1 MNTKLLGTLTLSV
14 GLLLFSIPALAHHG
28 GSSLYDLGK
37 VTTVKATV
45 TQFVWS
51 NPHCELS
58 FDAAD
63 DSGKVKHW
71 VLEAHPPNILVTH
84 SWTRKA
90 LNPGD
95 MVTISFH
102 PGLNGVTIGQLI
114 KVVFADGRELWQDVP
129 KTAANAGAQ

>member
-1 MNTKLLGTLTLSV
+1 MNTKLFGSLALTLV
-14 GLLLFSIPALAHHG
+14 VLLFSIPALAHHG

-37 VTTVKATV
+37 VTTVKAAV

-63 DSGKVKHW
+63 ESGKIKHW

-90 LNPGD
+90 LKPGD
-95 MVTISFH
+95 VVTISFH
-102 PGLNGVTIGQLI
+102 PGLNGVAIGQLI

-129 KTAANAGAQ
+129 KTAANAGTP

>member
-1 MNTKLLGTLTLSV
+1 MKAKVLGSLTLSI
-14 GLLLFSIPALAHHG
+14 GFLLVSISALAHHG

-51 NPHCELS
+51 NPHCEIN

-63 DSGKVKHW
+63 DSGKIRHW
-71 VLEAHPPNILVTH
+71 TIEAHPPNILATH

-90 LNPGD
+90 MNPGD
-95 MVTISFH
+95 VVNITFH
-102 PGLNGVTIGQLI
+102 PGLNGVAIGVLI
-114 KVVFADGRELWQDVP
+114 KVVLPDGRELWQDVP
-129 KTAANAGAQ
+129 KAASAGTQ